1 MKRKVLIVLTIIL
14 AAAYTADAQR
24 FALKTNLLYDATATV
39 NVGAEFSMAPKWT
52 FDLSGNLNAWNV
64 NDRKWKHFMVQP
76 EARYWFC
83 DKFQGHFLGIHA
95 LGGIYNIGYIPN
107 NIKYLNWDLSRLTDH
122 RFQGNFIGAGVA
134 YGYACPL
141 AQHLN
146 LEFELGAGYVY
157 TVYDEYECYGCG
169 KKTADDICH
178 HYFGLTKAAIGL
190 VYIF

>member
-122 RFQGNFIGAGVA
+122 RFQGNFIGAGAA

-141 AQHLN
+141 TQHLN